1 MVSSF
6 VNMPS
11 ITPYFGHWQV
21 INLRSIRPLDRAS
34 INASVRKTNRLVT
47 VEEAFPQHGVG
58 AEIWFSLFPL
68 SFYLSTS
75 LSLCGILTHVL
86 CSMSVVEECFEYLD
100 APVERIAGADV
111 PMPYAANIERMAVP
125 QVTSFYLSSYFF
137 PESFIR

>member
-1 MVSSF
+1 
-6 VNMPS
+6 
-11 ITPYFGHWQV
+11 V

-47 VEEAFPQHGVG
+47 VEEGFPQHGVG
-58 AEIWFSLFPL
+58 AEIWFSIPL
-68 SFYLSTS
+68 SLSHS
-75 LSLCGILTHVL
+75 LSLSLFLSGILTCVL

-125 QVTSFYLSSYFF
+125 QVISFCLILYFL
-137 PESFIR
+137 ESFNH

>member
-1 MVSSF
+1 
-6 VNMPS
+6 
-11 ITPYFGHWQV
+11 V

-47 VEEAFPQHGVG
+47 VEEGFPQHGVG

-68 SFYLSTS
+68 FIYLSIS
-75 LSLCGILTHVL
+75 LSLCGILTYVL

-137 PESFIR
+137 